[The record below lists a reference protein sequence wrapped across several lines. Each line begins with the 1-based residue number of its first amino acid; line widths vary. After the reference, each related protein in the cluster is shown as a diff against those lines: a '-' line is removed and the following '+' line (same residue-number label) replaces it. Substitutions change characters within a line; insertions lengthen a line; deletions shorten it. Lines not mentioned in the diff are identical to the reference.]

1 MRVCVNNVF
10 VCETTEILEKVA
22 FKKQKKQTWMR
33 FAVKQLLCRHRRST
47 AWKIGTGGAFS
58 YYDNISHNVRQHKDK
73 KKTLPGVQL
82 TA

>member
-1 MRVCVNNVF
+1 
-10 VCETTEILEKVA
+10 
-22 FKKQKKQTWMR
+22 MR

-58 YYDNISHNVRQHKDK
+58 YYDNISHNVRQHKDEK
-73 KKTLPGVQL
+73 KNASGQHRVQL